1 VFTIAYALAVR
12 QLEHRRRRLAKYT
25 RYRRSE
31 KGRARQARYDA
42 SPKGIARHLLYEKTV
57 RAVMRAPRPSFM
69 DVPLGPNPFG
79 NAFGSES
86 GRERNSAT
94 FASPQPEYN
103 WMVGRNV
110 PRRFAPHPFTIRA
123 QYADQIRKERREGL
137 LTPMTFAQLSE
148 QQNPR
153 RSSSC
158 TR

>member
-1 VFTIAYALAVR
+1 MFAIAYALAAQQQERR
-12 QLEHRRRRLAKYT
+12 QRRLAKYV

-31 KGRARQARYDA
+31 TGRARDARYDA
-42 SPKGIARHLLYEKTV
+42 SPKGIARKLIYEKTI
-57 RAVMRAPRPSFM
+57 RAVMRAPRSSFM
-69 DVPLGPNPFG
+69 DLPLGPNPFG

-94 FASPQPEYN
+94 FASPQSEYN

-110 PRRFAPHPFTIRA
+110 PRRFAPDPFTIRA

-148 QQNPR
+148 QQNPG